1 MEPLE
6 INFIYILFLIFNN
19 FSYIIYMEEQKIL
32 SLYMYILNVLMKKL
46 LNFTIFIFYFVKI
59 GWNNRF

>member
-46 LNFTIFIFYFVKI
+46 LSFVIFIFYFVKI
-59 GWNNRF
+59 E